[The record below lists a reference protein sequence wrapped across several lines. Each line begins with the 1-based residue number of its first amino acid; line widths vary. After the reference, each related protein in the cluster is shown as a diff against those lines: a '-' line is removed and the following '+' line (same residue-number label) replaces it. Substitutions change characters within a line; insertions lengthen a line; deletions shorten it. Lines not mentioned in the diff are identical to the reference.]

1 MERYPQPPS
10 LPLVV
15 RADRP
20 PTTMTHPVRVMR
32 GIYTDQDLASV
43 KPWEARHEVSLAR
56 CVAASQHVPSA
67 RCLSHESAALIHGL
81 VVRAQEPD
89 VSLVV
94 RARPS
99 RTVQP
104 LPPVQVGRQDVRV
117 RRRLL
122 SVGEEDITVVGG
134 LAVTTLLRTALDC
147 AFDLPARESVC
158 VVDSALR
165 ALARPERYRRLIS
178 EQRAAEVGRAL
189 RRAVEAQPGR
199 RGMRRARAVVAM
211 ASAWAESPGES
222 VLRWFVTALGLA
234 VPVLQMAVEVE
245 GSPDVFFPDLA
256 WPSTRTYLE
265 FDGELKYR
273 DERSLWREK
282 RRRDTLSRM
291 GWRGLHVTWADLRD
305 ERGLRTR
312 LLELLP
318 PAAGTLRPVGDLW
331 R

>member
-20 PTTMTHPVRVMR
+20 PTAMARPVRLMR
-32 GIYTDQDLASV
+32 GIYTDHDLTSL
-43 KPWEARHEVSLAR
+43 KPWEARHELSLAR
-56 CVAASQHVPSA
+56 CVAAALRAPSA
-67 RCLSHESAALIHGL
+67 RCLSHESAALVHGL
-81 VVRAQEPD
+81 AVHAQEPD

-94 RARPS
+94 RSRPS

-104 LPPVQVGRQDVRV
+104 LAPVRVGRQDVRV

-122 SVGEEDITVVGG
+122 SVGEEDMTVVGG
-134 LAVTTLLRTALDC
+134 LTVTTLLRTAVDC
-147 AFDLPARESVC
+147 AFDLPACESVC

-165 ALARPERYRRLIS
+165 ALARPERYRRASS
-178 EQRAAEVGRAL
+178 EQRAAEAGRAL

-199 RGMRRARAVVAM
+199 RGMRRARAVADL

-222 VLRWFVTALGLA
+222 VLRWFVAALGLT
-234 VPVLQMAVEVE
+234 VPVAQMAVEVE
-245 GSPDVFFPDLA
+245 GSSDVFFPDLA
-256 WPSTRTYLE
+256 WPHARTYLE

-305 ERGLRTR
+305 ERGLRMR

-318 PAAGTLRPVGDLW
+318 SEAAVLRPVADLW

>member
-10 LPLVV
+10 LPIVV
-15 RADRP
+15 SADRP
-20 PTTMTHPVRVMR
+20 PATMAHPVRLMR
-32 GIYTDQDLASV
+32 GVYTDHDLASV
-43 KPWEARHEVSLAR
+43 KPWKARHEVSLAR

-104 LPPVQVGRQDVRV
+104 LPPVRVGRQDVRV

-134 LAVTTLLRTALDC
+134 LAVTTLLRTAVDC

-158 VVDSALR
+158 VIDSALR

-178 EQRAAEVGRAL
+178 EQRAAEAGCAL
-189 RRAVEAQPGR
+189 RRAVEAQPRR
-199 RGMRRARAVVAM
+199 RGMRRARAVAAI

-222 VLRWFVTALGLA
+222 VLRWFVTALGLPA
-234 VPVLQMAVEVE
+234 PVPQMAIQVQDSV
-245 GSPDVFFPDLA
+245 DVFFPDLA
-256 WPSTRTYLE
+256 WPRARAYLE

-273 DERSLWREK
+273 DEQSLWREK
-282 RRRDTLSRM
+282 RRRDLLSRM

-318 PAAGTLRPVGDLW
+318 SEAASPRPVADLW

>member
-20 PTTMTHPVRVMR
+20 PTAMAHPVRLMR
-32 GIYTDQDLASV
+32 GVYTDHDLASV
-43 KPWEARHEVSLAR
+43 KPWEARRELSLAR
-56 CVAASQHVPSA
+56 CVAASLRVPSA
-67 RCLSHESAALIHGL
+67 KCLSHESAALIHGL

-89 VSLVV
+89 ISLVV
-94 RARPS
+94 RARPKH
-99 RTVQP
+99 TVQP
-104 LPPVQVGRQDVRV
+104 VPSVSVGRQDVRI
-117 RRRLL
+117 RRRFLT
-122 SVGEEDITVVGG
+122 VEEEDITVVGG

-165 ALARPERYRRLIS
+165 ALARPERYRRATS
-178 EQRAAEVGRAL
+178 EQRVAEVGRAL

-234 VPVLQMAVEVE
+234 VPVPQVPVELE
-245 GSPDVFFPDLA
+245 DSPDLFFPDLA
-256 WPSTRTYLE
+256 WPSARTYLE

-282 RRRDTLSRM
+282 RRRDLLARM

-305 ERGLRTR
+305 ERGLRMR
-312 LLELLP
+312 LLELVP
-318 PAAGTLRPVGDLW
+318 SEAGTLRPVADLW